1 MRYAY
6 RASRC
11 RINACMSSNGA
22 PRSVA
27 RCWEG
32 LLAVQFPDRRFT
44 VEVYGDSPSELDPEI
59 TFYTSIP

>member
-1 MRYAY
+1 
-6 RASRC
+6 
-11 RINACMSSNGA
+11 MSSNGA